1 MNIVLFGGFF
11 GSGKTT
17 VISRLIP
24 PILRH
29 GRKVCI
35 IENEVGKNAIDDLIL
50 ETAQIEIN
58 TISGGCVCC
67 EVTGNLIYA
76 IQDLESRL
84 HPDWLIIELTG
95 IAFLDTLRQTLLDS
109 LPERHPVIC
118 VSIID
123 AARWARLL
131 RATEQVISNQ
141 VRGGD
146 IIVINKT
153 DLNPEIGFIRSD
165 ILRIAGERIVVPMS
179 AKSDCADVLLDILYR
194 EAFAHV

>member
-1 MNIVLFGGFF
+1 MNIILFGGFF

-24 PILRH
+24 PILRS
-29 GRKVCI
+29 GETVCI
-35 IENEVGKNAIDDLIL
+35 IENEIGQNSIDDLLL

-76 IQDLESRL
+76 IEDLEKRL
-84 HPDWLIIELTG
+84 HPDWLVIELTG
-95 IAFLDTLRQTLLDS
+95 IAFLDNLRQTLLSS
-109 LPERHPVIC
+109 LPDHHPVIC
-118 VSIID
+118 VSVID
-123 AARWARLL
+123 AARWSRLL
-131 RATEQVISNQ
+131 RAAGQVITNQ

-153 DLNPEIGFIRSD
+153 DLNPEVDD
-165 ILRIAGERIVVPMS
+165 IFTDVFRIAGERILVPMS
-179 AKSDCADVLLDILYR
+179 AKSDCADMLLNILSR
-194 EAFAHV
+194 EAESNV